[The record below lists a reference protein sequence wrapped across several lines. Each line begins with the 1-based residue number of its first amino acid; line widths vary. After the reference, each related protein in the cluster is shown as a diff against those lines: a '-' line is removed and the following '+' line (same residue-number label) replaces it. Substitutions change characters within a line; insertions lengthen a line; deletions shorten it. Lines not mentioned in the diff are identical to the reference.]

1 MTFDLRSADLDRLNS
16 LTKYPSIPTFHALGA
31 KGALTEDSLTFDGP
45 VLLTEKIDGT
55 NTRVVVFPD
64 GRYVI
69 GSRSELLHARGDII
83 ANPALG
89 IVDAVRDAAERLV
102 DSAEPGALLA
112 FYGEVYG
119 GKVTGASKQYTGSR
133 RVGFRLFDVVRTE
146 AFVDRLEEEPEAI
159 AAWRNGGGQ
168 TFVGEEE
175 LQALASRFELE
186 VTPRIARVDAMPS
199 SVAEAAAFL
208 EEHIPETRSAL
219 DEGGG
224 GRPEGLVARTLDRS
238 VIAKLRF
245 ADYRRT
251 LKRRN

>member
-31 KGALTEDSLTFDGP
+31 KGVLTEECLPFSGP

-69 GSRSELLHARGDII
+69 GSRSELLHARGDLI

-89 IVDAVRDAAERLV
+89 IVDAVREVAERLV
-102 DSAEPGALLA
+102 DAARSDALVA

-119 GKVTGASKQYTGSR
+119 GKVTGASKQYTGAR
-133 RVGFRLFDVVRTE
+133 RVGFRLFDVVRTDG
-146 AFVDRLEEEPEAI
+146 FVDRLGDEPEAI
-159 AAWRNGGGQ
+159 AGWRNGGGQ
-168 TFVGEEE
+168 TFVGEDE
-175 LQALASRFELE
+175 LQALAERFELE
-186 VTPRIARVDAMPS
+186 LTLRIARVDALPT
-199 SVAEAAAFL
+199 SVEDAAAFL
-208 EEHIPETRSAL
+208 EEHIPKTRSAL
-219 DEGGG
+219 DGEAGGQ
-224 GRPEGLVARTLDRS
+224 PEGLVARTLDRS

-245 ADYRRT
+245 VDYRRT
-251 LKRRN
+251 LKRRR